1 MLTNEEEL
9 RLDRINLIKRFFLQF
24 IDYKYHNFTLYAHNL
39 SGFDGILILESLV
52 YLSDDYG
59 FKIEPLIRDN
69 KIISIKVS
77 FGKMKDNRYK
87 YHITFH
93 DSLLILL
100 SSLENLS
107 KSFLKDNPDMQ
118 KIKDKNLLDALLYK
132 TLRKDIDKIEFLREL
147 KMYCERDSISLALII
162 HLYSNIVYN
171 EFKLNVHK
179 YPTAS
184 ALALAI
190 YRSKFLES
198 DGLIPLISG
207 EIYKDIKK
215 SYHGGHTEVYKLYSN
230 EEVHSYDYVSM
241 YPSQMLKHY
250 MPVGKITK
258 FEGNPLLCGETLESL
273 SDKLAFIKCSVYV
286 DKSLNRPVYQTIVKI
301 KGELRSVCATG
312 TFLNQWV
319 YVPELLKYEEKTNGL
334 IKIIPDSIKMGYLF
348 DKKIIFKDFIEHLFN
363 LRKSVSK
370 DHPLNQICKINM
382 NSLYGRMG
390 LKQELTEYKFMNN
403 FEVEKFSMKDNV
415 RIKDVIEFSE
425 SLKSLVITFK
435 NSDVINLKSSV
446 PIASA
451 ITAYARM
458 ELNELILDQDL
469 DILYVD
475 TDSFKCH
482 QKITELEKYKHLAHD
497 NLGGLKYEET
507 YSESLF
513 LLPKVY
519 GGIINDSEFTKV
531 KGFKDKVEFN
541 KLKDLLFKNK
551 DLKLSHN
558 KWRRNMLSSE
568 IKIMKSPYN
577 LSLNE
582 NKRLSDLKTLTTK
595 PYYFD

>member
-1 MLTNEEEL
+1 
-9 RLDRINLIKRFFLQF
+9 
-24 IDYKYHNFTLYAHNL
+24 
-39 SGFDGILILESLV
+39 
-52 YLSDDYG
+52 
-59 FKIEPLIRDN
+59 
-69 KIISIKVS
+69 
-77 FGKMKDNRYK
+77 MKGNRYR

-100 SSLENLS
+100 SSLEKLS
-107 KSFLKDNPDMQ
+107 KTLLKDHPEMQ
-118 KIKDKNLLDALLYK
+118 KIKDKTLFDALLYE
-132 TLRKDIDKIEFLREL
+132 RNRRDIDKVEFLKEL

-162 HLYSNIVYN
+162 SVFSNIVYD
-171 EFKLNVHK
+171 EFKLNIHK

-184 ALALAI
+184 SLALAI
-190 YRSKFLES
+190 YRSKYLKYEE
-198 DGLIPLISG
+198 LIPLVSG
-207 EIYKDIKK
+207 DIYKDISKA
-215 SYHGGHTEVYKLYSN
+215 YHGGHTEVYKLYSN
-230 EEVHSYDYVSM
+230 DDVHSYDYVSM

-258 FEGNPLLCGETLESL
+258 FEGNPLLCGETLKSL
-273 SDKLAFIKCSVYV
+273 SEQLAFIKCSVYV
-286 DKSLNRPVYQTIVKI
+286 DKSLNRPVYQTLIKI
-301 KGELRSVCATG
+301 NGEMRSVCATG

-319 YVPELLKYEEKTNGL
+319 FVPELLKYEEKTDGL
-334 IKIIPDSIKMGYLF
+334 IRIIPESIQKGYLF
-348 DKKIIFKDFIEHLFN
+348 NKKIIFKDFIEHLFT
-363 LRKSVSK
+363 LRKSVPK
-370 DHPLNQICKINM
+370 NHPLNQICKIIM

-390 LKQELTEYKFMNN
+390 LKQELTEYKFMNT
-403 FEVEKFSMKDNV
+403 FEIEKFSMKDNV
-415 RIKDVIEFSE
+415 RIKDIIEFSE
-425 SLKSLVITFK
+425 GLKSLVITFK
-435 NSDVINLKSSV
+435 NSDEINLKSSV

-482 QKITELEKYKHLAHD
+482 QKITELERYKHLSHD

-568 IKIMKSPYN
+568 IKIMKSPYL

-582 NKRLSDLKTLTTK
+582 NKRLINYENLTTK
-595 PYYFD
+595 PYHFECYDPEAKESIIK